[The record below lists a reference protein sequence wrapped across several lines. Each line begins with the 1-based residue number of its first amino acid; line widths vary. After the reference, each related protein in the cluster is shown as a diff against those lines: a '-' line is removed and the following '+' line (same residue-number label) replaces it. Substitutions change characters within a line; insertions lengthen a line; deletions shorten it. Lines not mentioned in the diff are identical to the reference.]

1 MVDLEKMQ
9 RDVANC
15 LTLLQEIRENRN
27 GETLTVQ
34 EEEKPI
40 GINEAADFLG
50 VRRQTVYQ
58 SISKLKHRKRFGKLY
73 FFKSELLEYL
83 RGGQSA

>member
-1 MVDLEKMQ
+1 MIDFEQMQ
-9 RDVANC
+9 RDVNKC

-40 GINEAADFLG
+40 SIDDAADFLG

-58 SISKLKHRKRFGKLY
+58 RIDKIPHRKRFGKLY

-83 RGGQSA
+83 EGGKPA